1 MAERKA
7 QTTTIGGGAIYAK
20 VAERLK
26 LFRED
31 NPKGKQES
39 AYEVDVDGTIVF
51 TVWLWKDKSDLLEL
65 MKAGII
71 DKDALRASADAN
83 GNAKSGGKIVRE
95 GSTTNA
101 KAGEKEFEKLE
112 SVALGRALAMLGYLA
127 SGEIAS
133 SEEMEEFEKF
143 KEDQARKEA
152 EDFIKAV
159 NKTTGNKE
167 LNTLLSK
174 NPAMLKNRL
183 VIEASKVKQQEF
195 TEADKIKNAAAA
207 PKKSEVA
214 AGVAEVEPTN
224 EKGAPDPKKQQASLI
239 EDK

>member
-1 MAERKA
+1 MAENRRA

-26 LFRED
+26 LFRQD
-31 NPKGKQES
+31 NPRGKQES

-51 TVWLWKDKSDLLEL
+51 TVWLWKDKNDLLEL

-71 DKDALRASADAN
+71 DKEALRASADAN
-83 GNAKSGGKIVRE
+83 GNAKSGSKIVRE
-95 GSTTNA
+95 GGGPNP

-133 SEEMEEFEKF
+133 SEEMELFEEF

-152 EDFIKAV
+152 EDFIKQV
-159 NKTTGNKE
+159 GKTKGHAE
-167 LNTLLSK
+167 LNKLLGANS
-174 NPAMLKNRL
+174 AMLKNRL
-183 VIEASKVKQQEF
+183 VIEAAKVKQAEF
-195 TEADKIKNAAAA
+195 AENPKPTPPPKSKTPEAVNL
-207 PKKSEVA
+207 PKDLEETSN
-214 AGVAEVEPTN
+214 VEN
-224 EKGAPDPKKQQASLI
+224 N
-239 EDK
+239 